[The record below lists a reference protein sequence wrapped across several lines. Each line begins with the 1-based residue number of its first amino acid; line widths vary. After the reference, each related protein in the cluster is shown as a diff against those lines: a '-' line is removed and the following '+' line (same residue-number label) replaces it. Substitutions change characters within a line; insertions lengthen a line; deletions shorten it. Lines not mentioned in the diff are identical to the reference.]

1 MKNKIVKKASNKNS
15 RVTHTV
21 ITAINITTAITNAIL
36 LLFEQ
41 DVESST
47 NNDESDSSDSGNYP
61 IEY

>member
-15 RVTHTV
+15 RVTHTI
-21 ITAINITTAITNAIL
+21 ITAINITTAITNAI
-36 LLFEQ
+36 LFEQ